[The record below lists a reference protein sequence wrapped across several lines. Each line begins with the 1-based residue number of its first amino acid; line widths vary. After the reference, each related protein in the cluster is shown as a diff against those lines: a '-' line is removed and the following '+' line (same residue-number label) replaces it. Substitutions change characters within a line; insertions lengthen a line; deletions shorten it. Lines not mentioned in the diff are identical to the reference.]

1 MQRPIVAVVGES
13 ATEPE
18 RWELARETGER
29 IAKKGW
35 ILVTGGL
42 SGIMEAASRGAAEAG
57 GAVVGILPGGRTD
70 EANMFVTVPIAT
82 NMGHARNAVIAHTA
96 DMLIAIGG
104 SFGTLSEIAI
114 ARKLGKPVFSIR
126 SWEIADAV
134 PVADPAAA
142 IEACQRHLDHLYAT
156 LNPAKPSKARP

>member
-18 RWELARETGER
+18 RWELARETGGR

-42 SGIMEAASRGAAEAG
+42 GGIMEAASRGAQEAG
-57 GAVVGILPGGRTD
+57 GAVVGILPGGQT
-70 EANMFVTVPIAT
+70 EQANKFVTVPIAT

-134 PVADPAAA
+134 PVAGPAAA
-142 IEACQRHLDHLYAT
+142 VEACQRHLDGLYAT

>member
-1 MQRPIVAVVGES
+1 MNRPIVAVVGES
-13 ATEPE
+13 ATDPE
-18 RWELARETGER
+18 RWELAREMGER

-42 SGIMEAASRGAAEAG
+42 GGIMEAASRGAAEAG
-57 GAVVGILPGGRTD
+57 GAVVGILPGGQTD
-70 EANMFVTVPIAT
+70 EANKFVTIPIAT
-82 NMGHARNAVIAHTA
+82 NMGHARNAIIAHTA

-126 SWEIADAV
+126 SWEIADAI
-134 PVADPAAA
+134 PVRDPAAT

-156 LNPAKPSKARP
+156 LNPPKPLS